1 MNGVISVK
9 NVYVLSKKEN
19 LLYNLKYMALFF
31 ICLLVSVMM
40 ILYADEAKNSVYYAL
55 NICFQ
60 TVIPSLF
67 PFLFLSAFIAN
78 TNILNR
84 KFRLLDKISMKIF
97 KLPSKCISVFILS
110 LIGGFPVGAKTVKT
124 MLENKSI
131 TENQAQRLLLF
142 CVNPGPA
149 FAVTAVG
156 LSLLSNKNTG
166 MIIYLSIALS
176 NFIIAIFSRILDDGS
191 VIENAENK
199 NDINIAF
206 SFVKS
211 GNEAA
216 NSCLGICGYVLL
228 FSCLVSMLHIL
239 IENEQTVDILSGLLE
254 VTSGCEKLSTYGN
267 IPLLAGIIAWGGI
280 SVHFQIMDCIHKTG
294 LKLKMFLTARIISSA
309 LSIVL
314 CHGLLTLFP
323 EAVNVSLI
331 KSDFNIA
338 PAQGSFPVSAAMLMT
353 CFLFLIGDYTIKYK
367 IKRLQNV
374 ETDRKL

>member
-1 MNGVISVK
+1 MNGVKKMK

-19 LLYNLKYMALFF
+19 LLYNLKYAVLFF
-31 ICLLVSVMM
+31 ISLLMCVMM

-84 KFRLLDKISMKIF
+84 NFRLLDKLSMKIF
-97 KLPSKCISVFILS
+97 RLPSKCIGVFILS
-110 LIGGFPVGAKTVKT
+110 LIGGFPVGAKTVKS

-149 FAVTAVG
+149 FAITAVG

-166 MIIYLSIALS
+166 MIIYLSVALS
-176 NFIIAIFSRILDDGS
+176 NLMIAIFSRILDDNL
-191 VIENAENK
+191 VVENAERK
-199 NDINIAF
+199 DDINIPF

-228 FSCLVSMLHIL
+228 FSCLVSILHIL
-239 IENEQTVDILSGLLE
+239 VKNEQTVNILSGLFE
-254 VTSGCEKLSTYGN
+254 VTSGCEKLSEYNN
-267 IPLLAGIIAWGGI
+267 IPLLSGIIAWGGI
-280 SVHFQIMDCIHKTG
+280 SVHFQIMDCIYKAK
-294 LKLKMFLTARIISSA
+294 LKLKMFLTARIMSSA

-314 CHGLLTLFP
+314 CHSFLTLFP
-323 EAVNVSLI
+323 EAVNVALV
-331 KSDFNIA
+331 KSDFNIEA
-338 PAQGSFPVSAAMLMT
+338 AQGSFPVSAAMLMT

-367 IKRLQNV
+367 IK
-374 ETDRKL
+374 KK

>member
-1 MNGVISVK
+1 MNGVKKMK

-19 LLYNLKYMALFF
+19 LLYNLKYAALFF
-31 ICLLVSVMM
+31 ICLSVSVMM
-40 ILYADEAKNSVYYAL
+40 ILYADEAKSSVYYAL

-78 TNILNR
+78 TNMLSRN
-84 KFRLLDKISMKIF
+84 FRLFDKISMKIF
-97 KLPSKCISVFILS
+97 RMPSKCIGVFLLS

-124 MLENKSI
+124 MLQNQSV

-166 MIIYLSIALS
+166 LIIYLSIALS
-176 NFIIAIFSRILDDGS
+176 NLIIAVFSRILDDGLTT
-191 VIENAENK
+191 ENTENK
-199 NDINIAF
+199 GEINIPF

-228 FSCLVSMLHIL
+228 FSCLISMLHIF
-239 IENEQTVDILSGLLE
+239 IPNKQTVDILSGLLE
-254 VTSGCEKLSTYGN
+254 VTSGCEKLSAYGN
-267 IPLLAGIIAWGGI
+267 IPLLSGIIAWGGI
-280 SVHFQIMDCIHKTG
+280 SVHFQIMDCIYTAK
-294 LKLKMFLTARIISSA
+294 LKMKMFLTARVVSSA
-309 LSIVL
+309 LSIIL

-331 KSDFNIA
+331 KSDFHIEA
-338 PAQGSFPVSAAMLMT
+338 AQGSFPVSAAMLMT

-367 IKRLQNV
+367 IK
-374 ETDRKL
+374 KK